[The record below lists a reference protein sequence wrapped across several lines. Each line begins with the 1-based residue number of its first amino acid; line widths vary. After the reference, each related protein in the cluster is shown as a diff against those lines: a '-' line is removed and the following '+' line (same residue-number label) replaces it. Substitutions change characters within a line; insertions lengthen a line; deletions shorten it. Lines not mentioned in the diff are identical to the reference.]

1 MDNYMII
8 VINEN
13 GNFETFGEMSE
24 YRFHIEALRD
34 YFYTINYVLADKVD
48 ADNLEKN
55 EEIIYYLNQ
64 MDKVIFLNSP
74 GYGICYIPKSVN
86 SKQNVSIQNLFDV
99 CEDKAIYIE
108 YGLSKID
115 GKIVPEKF
123 LNYTLDAEV
132 KNSGKSI

>member
-1 MDNYMII
+1 MEKYMII
-8 VINEN
+8 IINED
-13 GNFETFGEMSE
+13 GNFETFGEISE

-34 YFYTINYVLADKVD
+34 YFYTINYTLADEVD

-64 MDKVIFLNSP
+64 MGKVIFLNSP
-74 GYGICYIPKSVN
+74 GYGICYIPKAVN
-86 SKQNVSIQNLFDV
+86 SKQNISIKNLFDV
-99 CEDKAIYIE
+99 CDDKAIYIE
-108 YGLSKID
+108 YSLSKIG

-132 KNSGKSI
+132 KNIGKSI